1 MCVRVHVCVCVYVHV
16 CCFGDAEW
24 YIFLIMLVDVCQC
37 CHLLIFTAF
46 QDTFLVV
53 NLVNLNLN
61 RSSRL
66 VAWCTSGG
74 VYVPCIYMHSR

>member
-1 MCVRVHVCVCVYVHV
+1 MCVRVCVCVYVHV

-53 NLVNLNLN
+53 KL
-61 RSSRL
+61 
-66 VAWCTSGG
+66 GE
-74 VYVPCIYMHSR
+74 